1 MALKQPAIDPKLLEY
16 LEQVFPDQV
25 PDPQMSDREVWQTVG
40 SVKVVRHLRPLY
52 DKQVKRRWEQE
63 HVPRQSTTNARNATN
78 ASAPATGACRYC
90 AATRTNT
97 RARHR
102 AKSTSP

>member
-40 SVKVVRHLRPLY
+40 SVKVVRHLRHLY
-52 DKQVKRRWEQE
+52 DKQVKGRLEQ
-63 HVPRQSTTNARNATN
+63 
-78 ASAPATGACRYC
+78 
-90 AATRTNT
+90 
-97 RARHR
+97 
-102 AKSTSP
+102 